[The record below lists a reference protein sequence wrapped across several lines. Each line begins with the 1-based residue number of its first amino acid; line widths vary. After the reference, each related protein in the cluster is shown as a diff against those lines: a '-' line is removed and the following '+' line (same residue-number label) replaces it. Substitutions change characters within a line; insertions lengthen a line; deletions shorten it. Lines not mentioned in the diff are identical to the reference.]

1 VAAFDFYAG
10 KIRDQ
15 ITSDE
20 LDFEQGTYATTLC
33 THHLAALIEEQKG
46 TQEIVDVLDA
56 VLGENG
62 IPFYTATILLDE
74 LKGLSTDDV
83 PDTIVRT
90 VLSALEDR
98 EPLARYFLD
107 DDVDR
112 SWSEQLYDQGSFADP
127 DVPQLQYLKAIVDVH
142 SDFVVKVITNLD
154 SDDPNTQRAV
164 ISTAEELPA
173 DAAAQTADV
182 IKSWVSESPSFR
194 HVGFP
199 AVQLVDHLITNGEP
213 NAALTVLQGVVTA
226 PDRDPDVDWGQDRQ
240 FEQYELHELLQKTR
254 ATFVQEC
261 SQDFINVLD
270 EALRQTLD
278 SKTDSDGKPV
288 YESVAG
294 RTPIPELSYDEDN
307 TGKRKHILFTYL
319 SRAAKQ
325 WVAAEP
331 TGSDREAFITSY
343 LDDPIPAFRRIGLFL
358 LSQHPD
364 VYRDLIAD

>member
-1 VAAFDFYAG
+1 
-10 KIRDQ
+10 
-15 ITSDE
+15 
-20 LDFEQGTYATTLC
+20 
-33 THHLAALIEEQKG
+33 
-46 TQEIVDVLDA
+46 
-56 VLGENG
+56 
-62 IPFYTATILLDE
+62 
-74 LKGLSTDDV
+74 
-83 PDTIVRT
+83 
-90 VLSALEDR
+90 
-98 EPLARYFLD
+98 
-107 DDVDR
+107 
-112 SWSEQLYDQGSFADP
+112 
-127 DVPQLQYLKAIVDVH
+127 
-142 SDFVVKVITNLD
+142 
-154 SDDPNTQRAV
+154 
-164 ISTAEELPA
+164 
-173 DAAAQTADV
+173 
-182 IKSWVSESPSFR
+182 
-194 HVGFP
+194 
-199 AVQLVDHLITNGEP
+199 
-213 NAALTVLQGVVTA
+213 VLQGVVTA
-226 PDRDPDVDWGQDRQ
+226 PDCDPDVDWGQDGQ

-364 VYRDLIAD
+364 VYRDLIADELEKEPNYDDDSIQYDFYRLVEIGYPYLEADQQDHVYEALRNGPDDRQWIEDRATQVAPDREQSKEEIVQERVDQWRLKRLYLLDG